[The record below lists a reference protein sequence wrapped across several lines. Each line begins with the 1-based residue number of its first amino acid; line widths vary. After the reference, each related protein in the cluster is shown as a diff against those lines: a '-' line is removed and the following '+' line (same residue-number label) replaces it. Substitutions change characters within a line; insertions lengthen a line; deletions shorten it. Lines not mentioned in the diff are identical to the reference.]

1 MTLGKGSKIN
11 IKFSLTW
18 DLAQTFHQST
28 YKILRRLLLLLLLL
42 CCCDKSFYID
52 WDLYPMIQGY
62 SDKKKN
68 EALRAPCPPPPS
80 FVSVV
85 WEMTELTFY
94 FAGTLCCIPNTYC
107 GGLTWALQN
116 LSEKK
121 KSIWSLRM
129 LWITW
134 RMNLNSFHTTG

>member
-42 CCCDKSFYID
+42 RCYDKSFYIN
-52 WDLYPMIQGY
+52 WDLCPMIQGY

-68 EALRAPCPPPPS
+68 EALRALCPLRPPRPVL
-80 FVSVV
+80 F
-85 WEMTELTFY
+85 L
-94 FAGTLCCIPNTYC
+94 
-107 GGLTWALQN
+107 
-116 LSEKK
+116 LSEK
-121 KSIWSLRM
+121 WQSLCSTLQGHCVVSQIPIVVALLELCR
-129 LWITW
+129 T
-134 RMNLNSFHTTG
+134 